1 MLVFLAAMGCMD
13 YVNKLPPPES
23 STFPRLALSETKQD
37 TPDPTIQDSQ
47 PQEPS
52 GTVYEDGT
60 DWNLRLVNRWNP
72 IPEPCHGGGPA
83 CQSYFEG
90 GQAMMEK
97 SRAWIELDR
106 AALRH
111 NVEALRKRLPPGCA
125 LMPVL
130 KANAYGHGA
139 VTVARECQRM
149 GVGAFCVAT
158 LEEGIELRQAG
169 VEGDILVLGWTDPR
183 QAILLHEHTLSF
195 LFAQLIGP
203 YQVP

>member
-1 MLVFLAAMGCMD
+1 
-13 YVNKLPPPES
+13 
-23 STFPRLALSETKQD
+23 
-37 TPDPTIQDSQ
+37 
-47 PQEPS
+47 
-52 GTVYEDGT
+52 
-60 DWNLRLVNRWNP
+60 
-72 IPEPCHGGGPA
+72 
-83 CQSYFEG
+83 
-90 GQAMMEK
+90 MMEK

-183 QAILLHEHTLSF
+183 QAILLHEHKLTQTAVSLAY
-195 LFAQLIGP
+195 AQELNRLG
-203 YQVP
+203 